1 MHNGTE
7 NFARIRAMTTE
18 TAAQAVELGIGLVG
32 EAKAEGYQIM
42 GVGEV
47 GICTAYCRLMMFWSP
62 VRMSDSLGILVRTE
76 LRLAILN

>member
-1 MHNGTE
+1 MPNGTE

-47 GICTAYCRLMMFWSP
+47 GMGNTTA
-62 VRMSDSLGILVRTE
+62 
-76 LRLAILN
+76 AILWEIGLFR